1 VLETHPT
8 IEHEDTNVSA
18 QLKPGERRE
27 SFMSP
32 FLSDNPPPMI
42 EDPYSVP
49 IDEINMIDGRL
60 FQNDIHERH
69 FKRLRAEDPVHLNEL
84 PLIGRYWSITKFED
98 IMFVDK
104 NHEMFS
110 SGHGI
115 AIGPQVDLEPNPE
128 DLNLSM
134 FIAMDPP
141 KHDLQRATV
150 SGVVAPPNLAKME
163 STIRERV
170 INILESLPRGET
182 FNWVDL
188 VSIELTTQ
196 MLATLFDFPFED
208 RRMLTRWSD
217 VATAPPGTGVVET
230 EEERRGELLECLAY
244 FTRLWNER
252 AAREPGS
259 DLVSMLAHGEDT
271 KDMEPFE
278 FLGNLIL
285 LIVGGNDTTRN
296 SISGGL
302 LALNNN
308 PAEYDKLRNN
318 ISLIPNMVPEIIRWQ
333 TPLPYMRRTAN
344 VDFELRGKK
353 IKAGDQLLMWYIS
366 GNRDD
371 EVIER
376 ADEFI
381 IDRPNAR
388 HHLSFGFGIHRCMGN
403 RLAEMQ
409 LRVLWEEIMK
419 RFSFI
424 EVVGE
429 PTRLRS
435 SFVRGITELPVRV
448 HAL

>member
-1 VLETHPT
+1 VHAN
-8 IEHEDTNVSA
+8 HEDNDVSE

-27 SFMSP
+27 GFMSP
-32 FLSDNPPPMI
+32 FLSDDPPPMI

-49 IDEINMIDGRL
+49 IEEINMIDGRL

-69 FKRLRAEDPVHLNEL
+69 FKRLRDEDPVHFNEL
-84 PLIGRYWSITKFED
+84 PMIGRYWSITKFED
-98 IMFVDK
+98 IMFVDTH
-104 NHEMFS
+104 HEMFS

-170 INILESLPRGET
+170 INILESLPTEET

-196 MLATLFDFPFED
+196 MLAILFDFPFED
-208 RRMLTRWSD
+208 RRKLTRWSD
-217 VATAPPGTGVVET
+217 VATSPPGTGIVET
-230 EEERRGELLECLAY
+230 EEERRAELLECLAY
-244 FTRLWNER
+244 FTKLWNER
-252 AAREPGS
+252 AAGEPGS
-259 DLVSMLAHGEDT
+259 DLISMLAHGEDT

-308 PAEYDKLRNN
+308 PAEYDKLRNDV
-318 ISLIPNMVPEIIRWQ
+318 SLIPNMVSEIIRWQ

-371 EVIER
+371 EEIDR
-376 ADEFI
+376 ADEFL
-381 IDRPNAR
+381 IDRSNAR
-388 HHLSFGFGIHRCMGN
+388 RHLSFGFGIHRCMGN

-409 LRVLWEEIMK
+409 LRILWEEIMQ
-419 RFSFI
+419 RFSFV
-424 EVVGE
+424 EVVGK

-448 HAL
+448 HKL